1 MDTQHSAKIHKFYE
15 VIKAQNS
22 LALHQ
27 LLQAKPAH
35 TGCSSHDPQLISPQP
50 CNQHATNQQ
59 TRPCHHEIIHL
70 MQFTCS
76 VKHTLPCQVPCIP
89 ARTMP
94 CHVRRD
100 RHLSTH
106 SSLYFLSKRTSASTG
121 CAESA
126 DVLCHPHKTDHH
138 RLDL

>member
-76 VKHTLPCQVPCIP
+76 SVKHTLPCHVLCIP
-89 ARTMP
+89 ASTML
-94 CHVRRD
+94 CHVKRD
-100 RHLSTH
+100 SHISTH
-106 SSLYFLSKRTSASTG
+106 SIEAQVCIFWGYSNLL
-121 CAESA
+121 
-126 DVLCHPHKTDHH
+126 LCSV
-138 RLDL
+138 RLVAFSELKC